1 MKQNIHPK
9 YYPNAKI
16 ICACGASFEVGS
28 TKPSIKIEICSAC
41 HPYFT
46 KKDKFID
53 KAGRVD
59 RYKAKLERYTKIAEE
74 KEKRKKEKE
83 RKRKEAEFLLRARR
97 R

>member
-1 MKQNIHPK
+1 MKNIHPK
-9 YYPNAKI
+9 FYEKAEVV
-16 ICACGASFEVGS
+16 CACGNRFYIGS

-59 RYKAKLERYTKIAEE
+59 RYKARLERYTKITEE

-83 RKRKEAEFLLRARR
+83 RKRKEAELLLRSRKR
-97 R
+97 